1 MHRFIPYLLPLLGL
15 IALPAI
21 AAESAYPSRPLR
33 MIVPFPPGG
42 PTDVIARILA
52 QKLTEAWGQQVVVD
66 NRGGAGG
73 NIGMGIAAQ
82 ALPDGHTI
90 LLVSSSYVAN
100 PSLYKSI
107 PYDPEKSFAPVSN
120 VADAPHAFF
129 SHPTQ
134 TVKTITELIEQVKK
148 TPRKYTMATPGIGT
162 TPDLSAHLLRLD
174 AKLDIVL
181 VPYAGGGPSLAA
193 VLGNQVPFGCQAIPP
208 LTAHFKG
215 GRLRALALT
224 SAKRSAILPDVPT
237 MGEAGYPGHEAE
249 TMTGMLLPAGT
260 SRAIV
265 NKLHAETARITAL
278 PDVKERIAE
287 MGYNIRMSTSQQFA
301 AQITE
306 EVAKWGKV
314 VKAAGIEVN

>member
-1 MHRFIPYLLPLLGL
+1 MHRFIPYLLGLLGL

-287 MGYNIRMSTSQQFA
+287 MGYNIRMSASQQFA